1 MSEKKKNAKKM
12 DTAPLTQVTPEKVEA
27 AKAELGKVIE
37 GVQGSEKLLELV
49 ESGSKKGKLSSGEMM
64 EVLESITLET
74 EQLDK
79 VYDVL
84 ENLGV
89 DTAGEDF
96 VPELD
101 IDTLPS
107 TEELDQLSAV
117 VQEPQARNTAEAAL
131 ED

>member
-1 MSEKKKNAKKM
+1 MSEKKKPAKKTE
-12 DTAPLTQVTPEKVEA
+12 DTPHTQVTPEKVEA
-27 AKAELGKVIE
+27 AKAELGKVVE

-96 VPELD
+96 VPDLD
-101 IDTLPS
+101 IDVLPS
-107 TEELDQLSAV
+107 SEEL
-117 VQEPQARNTAEAAL
+117 
-131 ED
+131 EDLPEE